1 MQLED
6 ELGDILQKARDG
18 KCWSQ
23 ADLGR
28 ATGLPNDVIRR
39 IESYQWMPEDPD
51 LLKLAEALD
60 LDGTA
65 LIDVARERWMPQ
77 EPADDPEFDLVC
89 LNVFMGEYP
98 VKCYLLRC
106 KATDETA
113 VVDTGANPKTIINKA
128 REMALAFEAFYGT
141 LAAVRA
147 SAVDDPE
154 DPMGRSVGLGRHD
167 LSDEAAKRLDAGFGF
182 AAAEDFRSVDIPGGQ
197 IGESSASGV
206 LVFDSHVA
214 RLRRRQPRRAVDDP
228 HACRHA
234 CKASRDD
241 GARHA
246 DDGRGSVGG
255 AGQHALM
262 AGDRGAISY
271 RREETSRSRCTPG
284 HPRDGLRRIP
294 SDRCRWGRRCWR

>member
-18 KCWSQ
+18 KSWSQ

-28 ATGLPNDVIRR
+28 ATGLPNDAIRR

-128 REMALAFEAFYGT
+128 REMGVRPKMILLTHAHPDHAGGLGELDKAFECPTYID
-141 LAAVRA
+141 RNE
-147 SAVDDPE
+147 PK
-154 DPMGRSVGLGRHD
+154 P
-167 LSDEAAKRLDAGFGF
+167 
-182 AAAEDFRSVDIPGGQ
+182 
-197 IGESSASGV
+197 
-206 LVFDSHVA
+206 
-214 RLRRRQPRRAVDDP
+214 
-228 HACRHA
+228 
-234 CKASRDD
+234 
-241 GARHA
+241 
-246 DDGRGSVGG
+246 RGSGNFKTVRDGDEL
-255 AGQHALM
+255 AL
-262 AGDRGAISY
+262 GKLRILCL
-271 RREETSRSRCTPG
+271 ETPG
-284 HPRDGLRRIP
+284 HTIGGVSYLINQTLLSGDVIFAGSMGRANSSWNDLFHSITQKVLRLPDATGLHP
-294 SDRCRWGRRCWR
+294 GHGPATTVGQEKEHNPFFLGRMG

>member
-18 KCWSQ
+18 KSWSQ

-28 ATGLPNDVIRR
+28 ATGLPNDAIRR

-128 REMALAFEAFYGT
+128 REMGVRPKMILLTHAHPDHAGGLGELDKAFECPTYI
-141 LAAVRA
+141 
-147 SAVDDPE
+147 DHNEPK
-154 DPMGRSVGLGRHD
+154 P
-167 LSDEAAKRLDAGFGF
+167 
-182 AAAEDFRSVDIPGGQ
+182 
-197 IGESSASGV
+197 
-206 LVFDSHVA
+206 
-214 RLRRRQPRRAVDDP
+214 
-228 HACRHA
+228 
-234 CKASRDD
+234 
-241 GARHA
+241 
-246 DDGRGSVGG
+246 RGSGNFKTVRDGDEL
-255 AGQHALM
+255 AL
-262 AGDRGAISY
+262 GKLRILCL
-271 RREETSRSRCTPG
+271 ETPG
-284 HPRDGLRRIP
+284 HTIGGVSYLINQTLLSGDVIFAGSMGRANSSWNDLFHSITQKVLRLPDATGLHP
-294 SDRCRWGRRCWR
+294 GHGPATTVGQEKEHNPFFLGRMG